1 MSWERFDHKMSTVC
15 ACGKGKVIIHFYTE
29 SDDWNR
35 SREGIISEEICCD
48 NCKTKFHIEHYV
60 KTNFNSKEGYV
71 TYKKIYLVPNGKTI
85 HLNISP
91 KDFHF
96 RVDEEIV
103 SRYSLDEIIQAKT
116 DMQQNKFST
125 RLQLDISKNI
135 VSLYYNYHRKKRLGN
150 IINMLQSIEDNYNQ
164 YKWTPSTLKQFR
176 NQEKI
181 EIEKN
186 SKQIESVL
194 NQSYEVKFKGGI
206 L

>member
-1 MSWERFDHKMSTVC
+1 MQLAIAIC
-15 ACGKGKVIIHFYTE
+15 
-29 SDDWNR
+29 
-35 SREGIISEEICCD
+35 EEICCD

-60 KTNFNSKEGYV
+60 QTHFNSKEGYV